1 MTVWTTIYLICTIP
15 LKNDKEIKDTI
26 RHLTFNYMHG
36 NCNVNCERDDDLNL
50 N

>member
-1 MTVWTTIYLICTIP
+1 MTVRKTIYLICTIP

-26 RHLTFNYMHG
+26 GHLPFNYMQG
-36 NCNVNCERDDDLNL
+36 NCNANREHEDDLNL